1 MKKATS
7 ILLAFVIMLTAIT
20 VCADDV
26 PPYDYSSFIGTWY
39 NSDEDMSLRILNIDG
54 NNITFDIPTLFPAE
68 MTYPIINNEVKWSY
82 NFENTEFQDM
92 LIFYDDSVY
101 YASVADGDKFEC
113 WFTSD
118 TIKPRKITTD
128 VQKDIVVLVDGNK
141 LTFDQPPVIVNDRVL
156 VPMRAIFEAL
166 GADVKWYEEDKT
178 IISSKDCL
186 AIGLVINVQQMYL
199 AYIGYDTAFERVL
212 DVSPMLIGDRTFIPL
227 RAVADAFGASVDWIA
242 DSKAVIIKQAE
253 LPDKVINIDN
263 YAIDN
268 GSLYISS
275 TISTTLRS
283 LNDTL
288 KSILEEKDIAVKQVC
303 SYPNPE
309 GQGYNVV
316 VNLDYSAKNK
326 FYSLD
331 LQDAV
336 NATILSIDDVY
347 QYALLLDGEKEW
359 YDGHREGSMGDWQKK
374 YDSFENGDFSSTSNQ
389 VTAKHI
395 LVQDYELAKELLDR
409 IKQGEDFDKLMYE
422 YTEDPGTKNNPNGYT
437 FQRGVMVKEFEDA
450 AFALS
455 INEVSDVV
463 KSIYGYHIIKR
474 VK

>member
-1 MKKATS
+1 MKKIIS
-7 ILLAFVIMLTAIT
+7 ILITFVIIFTAIT
-20 VCADDV
+20 ACAENTQNNDI

-39 NSDEDMSLRILNIDG
+39 NSDEGMSLRILNIDG
-54 NNITFDIPTLFPAE
+54 NNITFDIPALFPAE

-92 LIFYDDSVY
+92 LTFYDDSVY

-263 YAIDN
+263 YALEN
-268 GSLYISS
+268 GRPYLSS
-275 TISTTLRS
+275 TVSTTWS
-283 LNDTL
+283 ELNDTL
-288 KSILEEKDIAVKQVC
+288 L
-303 SYPNPE
+303 
-309 GQGYNVV
+309 
-316 VNLDYSAKNK
+316 
-326 FYSLD
+326 
-331 LQDAV
+331 
-336 NATILSIDDVY
+336 
-347 QYALLLDGEKEW
+347 
-359 YDGHREGSMGDWQKK
+359 
-374 YDSFENGDFSSTSNQ
+374 
-389 VTAKHI
+389 
-395 LVQDYELAKELLDR
+395 
-409 IKQGEDFDKLMYE
+409 
-422 YTEDPGTKNNPNGYT
+422 
-437 FQRGVMVKEFEDA
+437 
-450 AFALS
+450 
-455 INEVSDVV
+455 
-463 KSIYGYHIIKR
+463 
-474 VK
+474 